1 LKYWKNKIVHFFIFG
16 SIYLNL
22 EVFVRAYSGDMV
34 GFRGLTKLGLMGYTS
49 LWIFPIGGLCGVII
63 GSLNDR
69 PRYHNLKLWQQIII
83 GGSFIT
89 AVELL
94 AGIFLNFYL
103 HLNLWDYS
111 QDKFNFMGQICLR
124 NCIWWYVL
132 PIVIIWLDD
141 ALSYYFYDEEKPL
154 SLFSYFKRLFLLK

>member
-1 LKYWKNKIVHFFIFG
+1 LKYWENKIVHFLIFG

-34 GFRGLTKLGLMGYTS
+34 GFRGLSKLSLMGYTS
-49 LWIFPIGGLCGVII
+49 LWIFPIGGICGIII

-69 PRYHNLKLWQQIII
+69 PRYYNLKMWQQILI
-83 GGSFIT
+83 GGSLIT
-89 AVELL
+89 TIELL
-94 AGIFLNFYL
+94 AGIFLNLYL
-103 HLNLWDYS
+103 RLNLWDYS
-111 QDKFNFMGQICLR
+111 QDRFNFMGQICFR

-141 ALSYYFYDEEKPL
+141 VLS
-154 SLFSYFKRLFLLK
+154 